1 MFPELQA
8 QAGKFFTFRQV
19 GQNFAAELGEMAKDQ
34 SIVPPLAPSGRGLS
48 AKPTGGE
55 KSLWRLSLRRPA
67 GDTSLTEGGKREGQS
82 SSPTHFV
89 SDGLL
94 LSVATKVTKNAIQG
108 ERDFDLP
115 LPFGKPHPGVGDY
128 QIAPLPRSGKGRW
141 RPMAAVGEKEVAFE
155 NRLSLF
161 GNTLRGWG
169 RGNGLPRPV

>member
-1 MFPELQA
+1 
-8 QAGKFFTFRQV
+8 
-19 GQNFAAELGEMAKDQ
+19 MAKDQ

-48 AKPTGGE
+48 AKPIGGE

-115 LPFGKPHPGVGDY
+115 LH
-128 QIAPLPRSGKGRW
+128 KG
-141 RPMAAVGEKEVAFE
+141 GFE
-155 NRLSLF
+155 NSAPA
-161 GNTLRGWG
+161 GAGS
-169 RGNGLPRPV
+169 GLPRQCEHWLAMTPLRGVSLPPSAQSADTSLAEGGKREGQSPSPTRGFTKAWTKIGSPSQREDSFRQF

>member
-1 MFPELQA
+1 
-8 QAGKFFTFRQV
+8 
-19 GQNFAAELGEMAKDQ
+19 MAKDQ

-82 SSPTHFV
+82 PSPTHFV

-115 LPFGKPHPGVGDY
+115 SPLKIPHP
-128 QIAPLPRSGKGRW
+128 
-141 RPMAAVGEKEVAFE
+141 
-155 NRLSLF
+155 
-161 GNTLRGWG
+161 
-169 RGNGLPRPV
+169 

>member
-1 MFPELQA
+1 
-8 QAGKFFTFRQV
+8 
-19 GQNFAAELGEMAKDQ
+19 MAKDQ

-48 AKPTGGE
+48 AKPIGGE

-82 SSPTHFV
+82 PSPTHFV

-115 LPFGKPHPGVGDY
+115 LPFGKPHPGVGRGER
-128 QIAPLPRSGKGRW
+128 IATT
-141 RPMAAVGEKEVAFE
+141 
-155 NRLSLF
+155 SLRT
-161 GNTLRGWG
+161 GLAMTPLRGVSLPPSAQSADTSLAE
-169 RGNGLPRPV
+169 RGKREGQSPSPTRGFTKAWTKIGSPSQREDSFSQF

>member
-1 MFPELQA
+1 MWFEYSTAFPELQA
-8 QAGKFFTFRQV
+8 RTGKFFTFRQV

-82 SSPTHFV
+82 PSPTHFV

-108 ERDFDLP
+108 GRKFRSSFP
-115 LPFGKPHPGVGDY
+115 L
-128 QIAPLPRSGKGRW
+128 
-141 RPMAAVGEKEVAFE
+141 E
-155 NRLSLF
+155 NPPSL
-161 GNTLRGWG
+161 NDQMG
-169 RGNGLPRPV
+169 RGCCPSPLENPTQGEQSLRHGKSVTPPFTQGRL